1 MRSNF
6 LPNKTETSNF
16 CIALNVHRA
25 TVQLGKTLELSLVYF
40 FSFKCFTL
48 HQTSGT
54 FFVTKEI
61 HICYGIYKNAVC
73 YRNKTRGQKAKYLAE
88 CQKADIWRMK

>member
-40 FSFKCFTL
+40 FSFKCFPL

-61 HICYGIYKNAVC
+61 KKKI
-73 YRNKTRGQKAKYLAE
+73 
-88 CQKADIWRMK
+88 